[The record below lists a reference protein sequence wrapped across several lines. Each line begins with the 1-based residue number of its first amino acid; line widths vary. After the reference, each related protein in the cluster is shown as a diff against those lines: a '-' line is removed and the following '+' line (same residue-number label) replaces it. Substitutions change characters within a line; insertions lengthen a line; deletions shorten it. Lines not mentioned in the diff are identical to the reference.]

1 MSRGSP
7 YLKTSYPGDS
17 ALAGTAFLRTW
28 IAVFGA
34 AALAFPLV
42 ATPLLIDL
50 ACRTAIA
57 VVGAHALNLL
67 TGYTGLVSLGHAGLI
82 AAGAFT
88 SAILVEELKAP
99 FGVAFGSSIVVG
111 ALLGLVVGIPSLR
124 LKGLY
129 LALSTLALHFVIL
142 YLVGEYQSG
151 RGFATG
157 LLVPRPAVGAFTLSG
172 ATAWY
177 YALLGA
183 AALTTL
189 FCLNLVRTRP
199 GRAWMAIRDR
209 DIAAATTGVNV
220 TYYKLLAFV
229 VSSALTAFCGSL
241 WAYYNGFVSVE
252 AFSFF
257 MTIEYIAMIIIG
269 GMGSILGSILGAF
282 FVTVLPYAVDAAI
295 NALPVPARLSTHLF
309 AVKFGAFGL
318 LMALFLVL
326 EPRGLVRIWS
336 RVKTYFDLWPFRY
349 HPLKG

>member
-1 MSRGSP
+1 
-7 YLKTSYPGDS
+7 
-17 ALAGTAFLRTW
+17 LAGTAFLRTW
-28 IAVFGA
+28 LAVFGA

-99 FGVAFGSSIVVG
+99 FGVAFGCSIVVG

-295 NALPVPARLSTHLF
+295 NALPVPARLQTHLF

>member
-7 YLKTSYPGDS
+7 YLKTSYPRDS

-28 IAVFGA
+28 LAVFGA

-241 WAYYNGFVSVE
+241 WAYYNGFVSIE

-295 NALPVPARLSTHLF
+295 NALPVPARLQTHLF